1 MRAQSRVAGR
11 IMPVVEST
19 VASARPFVDASGGPV
34 AALRD
39 ATVVLDD
46 RAVLRRVTV
55 ELSRGITL
63 LRGPNGSGKTT
74 TLRALAG
81 LVPLARGSREVPQD
95 VLYLGH
101 RPQLL
106 HGLSVRENLV
116 FLRDFRGVTARAYAF
131 QVSPRPR
138 LDTID
143 MTLERWGLLSERDRA
158 VERLS
163 AGQRRR
169 ASLAR
174 LDLETCELLLLDEPF
189 AELDGDA
196 AALLR
201 GALEEAARWSAV
213 VVASHGH
220 AELDALAARVYRLDE
235 GGLEVER

>member
-1 MRAQSRVAGR
+1 
-11 IMPVVEST
+11 VEST
-19 VASARPFVDASGGPV
+19 FASARPFDDARHGPV

-46 RAVLRRVTV
+46 RPVLRRVTL
-55 ELSRGITL
+55 ELEPGITV
-63 LRGPNGSGKTT
+63 LRGANGSGKTT

-81 LVPLARGSREVPQD
+81 LVPLARGSRDVPRD

-106 HGLSVRENLV
+106 HGLTVRENLE
-116 FLRDFRGVTARAYAF
+116 FLKRFRGLTARVRLYARDDDG
-131 QVSPRPR
+131 PH
-138 LDTID
+138 LDGID
-143 MTLERWGLLSERDRA
+143 IVLDRWGLLAERDRP
-158 VERLS
+158 VEHLS

-189 AELDGDA
+189 AELDADA

-201 GALEEAARWSAV
+201 DSLEDAARWSAV

-220 AELDALAARVYRLDE
+220 VELDAIATRVFRLEDGALA
-235 GGLEVER
+235 VER